1 MIEVVGQSLGQ
12 YKVME
17 LIGTGGMARVYKG
30 YQSSLARFVAIK
42 AISSHV
48 DNERDNTFL
57 QRFTT
62 EARVIARLNH
72 PNIVPVHD
80 YGEDKGW
87 AFIVME
93 YIAGGTLR
101 DRIVRADQQRQ
112 RLDLAPTLELLAQ
125 AALALDCAHA
135 NGVVHRDVKPG
146 NMLLRTEDHLLLSDF
161 GIAAILE
168 ANQNFTR
175 TGANIGTPQYMA
187 PEQGLPNGVIDA
199 RTDIYALGVVLFQCV
214 TGRLPFMAD
223 APMAIVLQHIHEA
236 PPRPAALVPGLPPA
250 VEQIILHAMAKDPK
264 ARYQRA
270 QDLAAHLRMA
280 ADELRR
286 NGRGA
291 PRTIPREAPPH
302 VNAPAIIPLPPRGK
316 PGAPGTCFRCGA
328 ANPPHNRFCTT
339 CGYDLSGDRARH
351 DRYLLPNRLPLRCRI
366 TVRNGPLTGHSF
378 VLHQDVT
385 TLGRTAGNDIII
397 PDGTVSRNHAR
408 LIFHA
413 GKWSLE
419 DVGSSNG
426 SFVNGTRITRATPVM
441 HGDTIRLGDEIL
453 SFELLG

>member
-1 MIEVVGQSLGQ
+1 
-12 YKVME
+12 
-17 LIGTGGMARVYKG
+17 
-30 YQSSLARFVAIK
+30 
-42 AISSHV
+42 
-48 DNERDNTFL
+48 
-57 QRFTT
+57 
-62 EARVIARLNH
+62 
-72 PNIVPVHD
+72 
-80 YGEDKGW
+80 
-87 AFIVME
+87 
-93 YIAGGTLR
+93 
-101 DRIVRADQQRQ
+101 
-112 RLDLAPTLELLAQ
+112 
-125 AALALDCAHA
+125 
-135 NGVVHRDVKPG
+135 
-146 NMLLRTEDHLLLSDF
+146 
-161 GIAAILE
+161 
-168 ANQNFTR
+168 
-175 TGANIGTPQYMA
+175 
-187 PEQGLPNGVIDA
+187 
-199 RTDIYALGVVLFQCV
+199 V

-250 VEQIILHAMAKDPK
+250 VEQIILRAMAKDPK

-286 NGRGA
+286 NGRGS

-328 ANPPHNRFCTT
+328 ANPPHNRYCTT

-351 DRYLLPNRLPLRCRI
+351 DRYLLPNRQPLRCRI

-426 SFVNGTRITRATPVM
+426 SYVNGTRITRATPVM

-453 SFELLG
+453 SFELVG